1 MWQREHGALQ
11 IWPHPAHHMTDTSNH
26 CLEHQSMNQAQQT
39 DALLDSHEAG
49 IEATDLCSSLDDVEK
64 A

>member
-1 MWQREHGALQ
+1 
-11 IWPHPAHHMTDTSNH
+11 
-26 CLEHQSMNQAQQT
+26 MNQAQQT